1 VVDFALKAL
10 RENPELSLASCFA
23 LVKQAHSAGELTV
36 SRFPGRA
43 SFYRWMKT
51 ALQKEGAPTIG
62 DFADRPRSGRPRVS
76 WHPAVV
82 DRFEELVLSQ
92 IHPSLPLLYKELVT
106 WAEQQEPKLPV
117 PSIAAVRS
125 RYNSID
131 FAALSAAR
139 HGRRAARADAIVKG
153 AVPAEYPHQIW
164 TLDEMDAPNWIKA
177 LNPQTGRLESVRPK
191 VILVIDNYSRVVLAC
206 HVCEPFKG
214 GEATVS
220 FDSEDVLGTVLAAT
234 FRELASEACK
244 PFTGFLP
251 GDVRMDAAKQHNRAK
266 TELRKHGVGAK
277 SLEVGAPWERGS
289 IESLIGRFSDLCY
302 DIAGHVQWSLPA
314 DRVNENQHR
323 LRSVAAATTLRV
335 KRKAIIAVEDLLSVP
350 EYQDELERVVQRYNG
365 TKHRALGTSPE
376 VKYHNDLRTRVL
388 RPAPDALSMM
398 EPVTLTVGKTGIEH
412 RNRKFMPV
420 VAGVPLAV
428 GTQVVCRPDPL
439 RRGIFAKID
448 KTYYFFQ
455 EAVAWSRHQNSADV
469 VREQKA
475 IAASYSDAAEA
486 ALERQAN
493 ERLRRQDRRTQIVG
507 DTWFDRSVEEQ
518 DTEALDTP
526 RVAAEPDAV
535 VSGSRSST
543 QSTPRQTSGKR
554 VARPKQRRTSTAK
567 GATPAS
573 TTPELPDKPAPKRK
587 LPRGVVRPRAP
598 YLRVID

>member
-1 VVDFALKAL
+1 MAADPWGREKPLRKTGRRSQASKRARARRVARADQRAIERFAVVDFALKAL

-251 GDVRMDAAKQHNRAK
+251 GDVRMDAANSTTGQKPSCASTGWARRVWRLAH
-266 TELRKHGVGAK
+266 
-277 SLEVGAPWERGS
+277 RG
-289 IESLIGRFSDLCY
+289 
-302 DIAGHVQWSLPA
+302 
-314 DRVNENQHR
+314 N
-323 LRSVAAATTLRV
+323 VAASSPSLAGSRT
-335 KRKAIIAVEDLLSVP
+335 SV
-350 EYQDELERVVQRYNG
+350 
-365 TKHRALGTSPE
+365 TTSPGMSSG
-376 VKYHNDLRTRVL
+376 RS
-388 RPAPDALSMM
+388 PQ
-398 EPVTLTVGKTGIEH
+398 TG
-412 RNRKFMPV
+412 
-420 VAGVPLAV
+420 
-428 GTQVVCRPDPL
+428 
-439 RRGIFAKID
+439 
-448 KTYYFFQ
+448 
-455 EAVAWSRHQNSADV
+455 
-469 VREQKA
+469 
-475 IAASYSDAAEA
+475 
-486 ALERQAN
+486 
-493 ERLRRQDRRTQIVG
+493 
-507 DTWFDRSVEEQ
+507 
-518 DTEALDTP
+518 
-526 RVAAEPDAV
+526 
-535 VSGSRSST
+535 
-543 QSTPRQTSGKR
+543 
-554 VARPKQRRTSTAK
+554 
-567 GATPAS
+567 
-573 TTPELPDKPAPKRK
+573 
-587 LPRGVVRPRAP
+587 
-598 YLRVID
+598 